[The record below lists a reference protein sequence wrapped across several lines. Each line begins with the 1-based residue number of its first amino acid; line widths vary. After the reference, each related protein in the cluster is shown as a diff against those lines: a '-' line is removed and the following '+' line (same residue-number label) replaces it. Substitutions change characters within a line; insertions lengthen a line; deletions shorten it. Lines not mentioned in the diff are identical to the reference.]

1 MSKVNGRPAPLGP
14 RRARNP
20 VYCLLILLP
29 ILLAGCDRIFE
40 PDEPDGPTP
49 LAPTSLR
56 IWSIVARWN
65 DGKFVK
71 LGREDAVFLDEL
83 LDQLRRQL
91 DALHSVP
98 RVIAAIHHLPF
109 AELLPPR
116 HGSQWDFARAY
127 LGSPRIGELLLNY
140 PNITDVFCGHS
151 HLAAEARIGS
161 LNAINIGSGY
171 RFKTYR
177 MLEL

>member
-1 MSKVNGRPAPLGP
+1 IPPH
-14 RRARNP
+14 AR
-20 VYCLLILLP
+20 
-29 ILLAGCDRIFE
+29 E
-40 PDEPDGPTP
+40 
-49 LAPTSLR
+49 
-56 IWSIVARWN
+56 IVARWN

-177 MLEL
+177 M